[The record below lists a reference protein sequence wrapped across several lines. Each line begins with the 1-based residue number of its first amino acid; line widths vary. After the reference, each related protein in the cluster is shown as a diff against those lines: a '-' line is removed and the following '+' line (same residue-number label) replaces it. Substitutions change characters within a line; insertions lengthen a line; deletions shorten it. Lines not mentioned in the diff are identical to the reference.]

1 MKVSTHGVFNWDCN
15 ISIALKEKIA
25 AEGFRLK
32 NNPTA
37 LPVKVGKKKST
48 STVKGMEEK
57 KKKQNISPQITFF
70 MHEDSPI

>member
-57 KKKQNISPQITFF
+57 KNKNKTAEHFSTNHI
-70 MHEDSPI
+70 HA